1 MGILYIYIYVY
12 KIHGLSS
19 RVDSK
24 MCETMKLLPQDQRDF
39 DFGNNFAFARGG
51 EYKNEDSKA
60 KYAYH
65 V

>member
-1 MGILYIYIYVY
+1 MY

-39 DFGNNFAFARGG
+39 DFGNNFAYARGG
-51 EYKNEDSKA
+51 DYKNEDNKA